1 MKSGDNMK
9 VKDILLNLRKHN
21 NLTQEEMAKKL
32 FVTRQAVSR
41 WENGETIPNVDTLKL
56 ISNIFDISI
65 NSLITDNKLKDMQD
79 DKINSNR
86 FLGFAQLY
94 ENSRPTIPESACAM
108 VLNYL
113 EHKPEQIVDLGCGTG
128 LSTLAWVGKCE
139 HIIGIDP
146 NEEMLSVARQ
156 KSNDIS
162 FINAYSDNTTLPDNS
177 ADIVICS
184 QSFHWMNPT
193 DTLTEV
199 SRILKPNGVFATID
213 CDWPPVCSLEVEL
226 AYSQLLNKV
235 RFIELKNKDVFK
247 TFQRWNKDKHLQNIK
262 QSGYFRYSR
271 ELVFMNKEKC
281 NADRFIGI
289 ALSQGG
295 LQTILKTQPDL
306 IEKDIELFEKK
317 IKSIYSNSE
326 FDIDFCYRMRI
337 GVK

>member
-1 MKSGDNMK
+1 MESGDDMK
-9 VKDILLNLRKHN
+9 VKDILFNLRKTNH
-21 NLTQEEMAKKL
+21 LTQDELAKKL

-65 NSLITDNKLKDMQD
+65 NSLITDNKLHDIQD

-94 ENSRPTIPESACAM
+94 ENSRPTIPDTACDII
-108 VLNYL
+108 LNYL
-113 EHKPEQIVDLGCGTG
+113 GHKPNQIVDLGCGTG
-128 LSTLAWVGKCE
+128 LSTLAWIDKCDN
-139 HIIGIDP
+139 IIGIDP
-146 NEEMLSVARQ
+146 NEEMLSIAKQ
-156 KSNDIS
+156 KSDIIS
-162 FINAYSDNTTLPDNS
+162 FINAYSDDTILPDNS
-177 ADIVICS
+177 TDIVICS

-193 DTLTEV
+193 DTLAEV
-199 SRILKPNGVFATID
+199 NRILKPNGVFATVD
-213 CDWPPVCSLEVEL
+213 CDWPPVCSLEAEL
-226 AYSQLLNKV
+226 AYTQLLNKV
-235 RFIELKNKDVFK
+235 RFIELENKDVFK

-262 QSGYFRYSR
+262 QSGYFRYCR
-271 ELVFMNKEKC
+271 EIVFLNKEKC

-306 IEKDIELFEKK
+306 IENDIELFEKK
-317 IKSIYSNSE
+317 IKSIYGEKE
-326 FDIDFCYRMRI
+326 FDISFCYRTRI

>member
-1 MKSGDNMK
+1 
-9 VKDILLNLRKHN
+9 
-21 NLTQEEMAKKL
+21 MAKKL

-65 NSLITDNKLKDMQD
+65 NSLITDNKLNDMQD
-79 DKINSNR
+79 DKMNANR

-94 ENSRPTIPESACAM
+94 ENSRPAIPDSACDI

-113 EHKPEQIVDLGCGTG
+113 GHKPKQIVDLGCGTG
-128 LSTLAWVGKCE
+128 LSTMAWIGKCDN
-139 HIIGIDP
+139 IIGIDP
-146 NEEMLSVARQ
+146 NEEMLSIAKQ

-162 FINAYSDNTTLPDNS
+162 FIRAYSDKTTLPDHS
-177 ADIVICS
+177 TDIVICS

-193 DTLTEV
+193 DTLKEV
-199 SRILKPNGVFATID
+199 NRILKPNGVFVTAD
-213 CDWPPVCSLEVEL
+213 CDWPPVCSLEAEL

-235 RFIELKNKDVFK
+235 RFLELENKDIFK
-247 TFQRWNKDKHLQNIK
+247 TFRRWNKDKHLQNIK
-262 QSGYFRYSR
+262 QSGYFRYCR
-271 ELVFMNKEKC
+271 EIVFLNKEKS

-295 LQTILKTQPDL
+295 LQTILKTRPNL
-306 IEKDIELFEKK
+306 IEKDIGLFEKK
-317 IKSIYSNSE
+317 IKSIYADKE
-326 FDIDFCYRMRI
+326 FDINFCYRMRI